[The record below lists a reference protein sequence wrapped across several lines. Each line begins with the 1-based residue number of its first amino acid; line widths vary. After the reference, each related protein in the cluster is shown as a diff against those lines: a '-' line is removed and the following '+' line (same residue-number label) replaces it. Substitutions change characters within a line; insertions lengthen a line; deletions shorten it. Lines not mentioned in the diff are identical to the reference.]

1 MNHKLIKISLLL
13 ITLST
18 LIPIVFLSFF
28 NYPAAD
34 DFSYGVNPQGL
45 GFIEKNIDRYFNWTS
60 RYFATSVLISSPIVF
75 GSTSYFWIYPLLFI
89 ALFYFSIFRLLK
101 SIGIDSFSN
110 NLLTLSLMSVYTLVI
125 PSLTENFYWLAGS
138 VTYFLPSI
146 ALLVLIAS
154 TLNILNHKKNID
166 IILLFLSIFII
177 GGSVEILVGFTAMY
191 LFGINLYYF
200 FIHKKIHN
208 TLFLALVFIGLLIFF
223 IVISPGNQSRE
234 DVIKVN
240 LTLTEV
246 VIFSL
251 KKIFTIVIR
260 YLAIAFVLFLTIQ
273 KLFNIK
279 PLVNSKVKSIYLLG
293 TMAFLIFIGSFITIY
308 SLNHLPPPRV
318 ENVLVFTGLIFM
330 FLISNQLYHRF
341 NFKNSILYPLTALAF
356 IIQFSIPLSVFYEKS
371 NLPLMYSDIFSA
383 RVFKY
388 NQEIKERE
396 NLLKNCESDCVVP
409 KIKNKPMSI
418 FYKDLSENPKHFIN
432 TSQAEFFQLNSI
444 KVLE

>member
-13 ITLST
+13 ITLSI

-154 TLNILNHKKNID
+154 TLNILNHKKTSTLYFYFYQFSSLEEVLKYWLDLLQCICLGLIY
-166 IILLFLSIFII
+166 IIS
-177 GGSVEILVGFTAMY
+177 
-191 LFGINLYYF
+191 
-200 FIHKKIHN
+200 
-208 TLFLALVFIGLLIFF
+208 
-223 IVISPGNQSRE
+223 
-234 DVIKVN
+234 
-240 LTLTEV
+240 
-246 VIFSL
+246 
-251 KKIFTIVIR
+251 
-260 YLAIAFVLFLTIQ
+260 
-273 KLFNIK
+273 
-279 PLVNSKVKSIYLLG
+279 
-293 TMAFLIFIGSFITIY
+293 SFIKRYTTPY
-308 SLNHLPPPRV
+308 FWLW
-318 ENVLVFTGLIFM
+318 
-330 FLISNQLYHRF
+330 
-341 NFKNSILYPLTALAF
+341 
-356 IIQFSIPLSVFYEKS
+356 FS
-371 NLPLMYSDIFSA
+371 
-383 RVFKY
+383 
-388 NQEIKERE
+388 
-396 NLLKNCESDCVVP
+396 
-409 KIKNKPMSI
+409 
-418 FYKDLSENPKHFIN
+418 
-432 TSQAEFFQLNSI
+432 
-444 KVLE
+444 